1 MSYVLKGRDCEPAE
15 GGLAIKNVVPLFTT
29 TKAQTQ
35 KSVIARLPKGKPWQS
50 LFKKENKFNKLI

>member
-50 LFKKENKFNKLI
+50 LFKKE